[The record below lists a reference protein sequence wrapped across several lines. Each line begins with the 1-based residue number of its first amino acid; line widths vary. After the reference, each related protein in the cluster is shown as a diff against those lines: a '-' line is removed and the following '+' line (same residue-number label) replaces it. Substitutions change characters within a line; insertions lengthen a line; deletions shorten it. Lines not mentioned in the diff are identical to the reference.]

1 MNLNSGEI
9 GDEPSGGQDL
19 RGKRMI
25 SRRAMVLG
33 LAALPPVLA
42 LPARLAAEPAE
53 AAGKLVEAAR
63 AQIGVTL
70 FYDGAYRRLPY
81 PGGDVE
87 PERGV
92 CTDVVVRAYRAA
104 LGADLQR
111 LVHEDMAANFS
122 AYPANWGLTRPDR
135 NIDHRRVPNLAT
147 FFRRQGAA
155 LAEGEALA
163 PGDLVT
169 QTIGGRLPHISVVS
183 DKRVR
188 GTARHYVIH
197 NIGGGAEYAD
207 ILTRF
212 PVTGRF
218 RYRPV

>member
-1 MNLNSGEI
+1 
-9 GDEPSGGQDL
+9 
-19 RGKRMI
+19 MI
-25 SRRAMVLG
+25 SRRAVVLG
-33 LAALPPVLA
+33 LAALPPMLA

-53 AAGKLVEAAR
+53 AAVKLVEAAR
-63 AQIGVTL
+63 AQIGMTI
-70 FYDGAYRRLPY
+70 FYDGAYRRLAY

-92 CTDVVVRAYRAA
+92 CTDVIVRAYRAA

-111 LVHEDMAANFS
+111 LVHEDMAANFN

-135 NIDHRRVPNLAT
+135 NIDHRRVPNLAA

-155 LAEGEALA
+155 LADDAPLA

-183 DKRVR
+183 ERRVR
-188 GTARHYVIH
+188 GTGRHYVIH

-212 PVTGRF
+212 PVNGRF
-218 RYRPV
+218 RYLPV

>member
-1 MNLNSGEI
+1 
-9 GDEPSGGQDL
+9 
-19 RGKRMI
+19 MI
-25 SRRAMVLG
+25 SRRAMVFG
-33 LAALPPVLA
+33 LAMLPPVLA

-53 AAGKLVEAAR
+53 AAVKLVEAAR
-63 AQIGVTL
+63 AQIGVTI
-70 FYDGAYRRLPY
+70 FYDGAYRRIAY

-104 LGADLQR
+104 LGADLQK
-111 LVHEDMAANFS
+111 LVHEDMAAHFA
-122 AYPANWGLTRPDR
+122 AYPASWGLTRPDR

-155 LAEGEALA
+155 LAEGEELA

-169 QTIGGRLPHISVVS
+169 QTIDGRLPHISVVS
-183 DKRVR
+183 DRQVR
-188 GTARHYVIH
+188 GAGRPYVIH
-197 NIGGGAEYAD
+197 NIGSGAEYAD

-212 PVTGRF
+212 PVNGWF
-218 RYRPV
+218 RYLPV

>member
-1 MNLNSGEI
+1 
-9 GDEPSGGQDL
+9 
-19 RGKRMI
+19 MI
-25 SRRAMVLG
+25 SRRSVVLG

-53 AAGKLVEAAR
+53 AAVKLVEAAR

-70 FYDGAYRRLPY
+70 FYDGAYRRLAY

-111 LVHEDMAANFS
+111 FVHEDMAANFS

-135 NIDHRRVPNLAT
+135 NIDHRRVPNLAAY
-147 FFRRQGAA
+147 FRRQGAA
-155 LAEGEALA
+155 LADGEALM

-183 DKRVR
+183 DRMVR
-188 GTARHYVIH
+188 GAGRHYVIH

-212 PVTGRF
+212 PVNGRF